1 MIYKNSNKLQII
13 KISIHKIEKKWTYW
27 QIKTKQFMFW
37 NSMFLQIPIIDKILS
52 VFKKILFF
60 CII

>member
-52 VFKKILFF
+52 MFKKFLFF